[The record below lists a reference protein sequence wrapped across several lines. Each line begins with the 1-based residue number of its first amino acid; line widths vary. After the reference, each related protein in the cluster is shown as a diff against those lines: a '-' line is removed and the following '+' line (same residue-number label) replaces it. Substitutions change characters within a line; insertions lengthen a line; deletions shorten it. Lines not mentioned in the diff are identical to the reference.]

1 MTGIRRHAKL
11 ALTIA
16 AIATPAILLQGC
28 YEDEY
33 LSRRDT
39 VSLGA
44 GDAIATDQVTHTVDP
59 WPPYA
64 RDTDIHLEGERARV
78 AVRRYQ
84 QNKSIPPRGLNTTE
98 ISDQAGPG
106 QQSSAQIKD

>member
-1 MTGIRRHAKL
+1 MTGIRKHAKL
-11 ALTIA
+11 ALAIA
-16 AIATPAILLQGC
+16 AIAMPAILLQGC

-39 VSLGA
+39 ISLGA
-44 GDAIATDQVTHTVDP
+44 GDAIATDQATHTVDP

-64 RDTDIHLEGERARV
+64 RDTDINLEGERARV

-84 QNKSIPPRGLNTTE
+84 QNKSIPPHGLNTTE
-98 ISDQAGPG
+98 ISGQAGPG